1 MEYLKILQIKY
12 KTDILVYIDLNMLI
26 EKAIRLN

>member
-26 EKAIRLN
+26 EKAFRLN